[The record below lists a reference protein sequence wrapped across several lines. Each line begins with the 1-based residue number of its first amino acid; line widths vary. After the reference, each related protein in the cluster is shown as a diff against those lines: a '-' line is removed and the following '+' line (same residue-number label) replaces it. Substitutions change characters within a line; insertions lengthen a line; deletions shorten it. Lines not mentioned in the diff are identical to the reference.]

1 MFNISVARLEN
12 LVPVALKLPLFG
24 RALVLTVLFEEQS
37 SPVLLM
43 FSVAVRMTGSV
54 TRRLD

>member
-12 LVPVALKLPLFG
+12 LVSVALKLPLFG
-24 RALVLTVLFEEQS
+24 RALVLTVLFEEQN

-43 FSVAVRMTGSV
+43 FSVTVRMTGCV